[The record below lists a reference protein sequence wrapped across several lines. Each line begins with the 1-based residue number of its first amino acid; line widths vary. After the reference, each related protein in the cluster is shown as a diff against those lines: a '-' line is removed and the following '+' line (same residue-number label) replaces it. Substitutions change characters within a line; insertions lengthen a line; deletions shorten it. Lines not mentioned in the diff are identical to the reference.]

1 MNVVIVIL
9 MIILAVIAFFILS
22 YWGAA
27 IVLVLGI
34 AFAVYTAVARKQDR
48 SVATIE
54 RGARREPTGV
64 PRSGSGDAETANQ
77 RVGQE

>member
-1 MNVVIVIL
+1 MNIVIVVL
-9 MIILAVIAFFILS
+9 TVVLAAIAFLILS

-34 AFAVYTAVARKQDR
+34 AFAIYAAVARGQDR

-64 PRSGSGDAETANQ
+64 PRSGSADAETANE
-77 RVGQE
+77 RVGQD